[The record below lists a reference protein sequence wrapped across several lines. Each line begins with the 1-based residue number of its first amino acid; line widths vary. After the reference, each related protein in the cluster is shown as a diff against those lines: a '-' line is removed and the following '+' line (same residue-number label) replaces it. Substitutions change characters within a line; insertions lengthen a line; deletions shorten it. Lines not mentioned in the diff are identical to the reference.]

1 MMRPDSNVEQVY
13 FYSKPVDFPQSVD
26 CLTALVE
33 LDINVAVFD
42 PVLFVFSTKPV
53 TRSKCCGGS
62 TTAFACV
69 PSAWEPGR
77 SPDRRAGRRVDL

>member
-13 FYSKPVDFPQSVD
+13 FYSKSVDFPQSVD

-42 PVLFVFSTKPV
+42 PVLFVFFNKARNQIKVLWWKHNGFCLCPK
-53 TRSKCCGGS
+53 RLG
-62 TTAFACV
+62 
-69 PSAWEPGR
+69 AW
-77 SPDRRAGRRVDL
+77 A